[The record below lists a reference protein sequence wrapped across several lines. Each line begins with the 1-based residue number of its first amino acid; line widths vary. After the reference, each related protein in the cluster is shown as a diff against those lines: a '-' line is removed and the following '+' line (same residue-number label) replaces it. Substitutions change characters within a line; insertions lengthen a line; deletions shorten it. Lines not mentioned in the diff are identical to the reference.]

1 MLLGF
6 RIIWKSHKSIDI
18 TSFKAFKFLI
28 FFFKNLVFFH
38 DGRRLRP
45 SEQFQANVW
54 YIPVLGQPRK
64 GKYSDLNNAKKC
76 KLRREKL

>member
-1 MLLGF
+1 MLLDF
-6 RIIWKSHKSIDI
+6 RIIWKSYKSIDI

-28 FFFKNLVFFH
+28 FFKNLFFFH

-45 SEQFQANVW
+45 SKQFQANVW
-54 YIPVLGQPRK
+54 YIPVLGHPRK
-64 GKYSDLNNAKKC
+64 GKNSDLNNAKKC